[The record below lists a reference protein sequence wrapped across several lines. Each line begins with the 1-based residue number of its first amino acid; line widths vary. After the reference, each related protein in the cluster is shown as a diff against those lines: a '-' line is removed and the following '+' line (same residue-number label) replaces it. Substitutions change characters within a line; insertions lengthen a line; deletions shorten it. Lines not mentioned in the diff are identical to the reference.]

1 MPTFYVP
8 ACLRAIRRRRRHRW
22 IVAAIHPLCTSP
34 YRVFFSLVLCLC
46 LYTLCYIKLLLFY
59 FCSIARTTTPFD
71 LVSLNL
77 HSQCS
82 HSCCQRAY
90 KHIVVESWNV
100 FDFISFAAL
109 WHWHSLWRAMHLHF
123 FRFCL
128 LFQRRFDCI
137 MCRLDFYVFVSND
150 LTL

>member
-34 YRVFFSLVLCLC
+34 YRDFFSPVLCLC

-59 FCSIARTTTPFD
+59 SCSIARTTTPFD

-90 KHIVVESWNV
+90 KHIPSSRELKC
-100 FDFISFAAL
+100 FRF
-109 WHWHSLWRAMHLHF
+109 HF
-123 FRFCL
+123 FCCIVALALTLTSDAFAFFLFLFTIPTSFRLHYVPVGFLRFC
-128 LFQRRFDCI
+128 FQ
-137 MCRLDFYVFVSND
+137 
-150 LTL
+150 